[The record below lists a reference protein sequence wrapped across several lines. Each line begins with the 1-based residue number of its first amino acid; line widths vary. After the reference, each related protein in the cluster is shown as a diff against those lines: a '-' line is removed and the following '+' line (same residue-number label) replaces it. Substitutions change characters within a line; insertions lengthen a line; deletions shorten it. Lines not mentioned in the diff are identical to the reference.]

1 MWFNNI
7 SDCVTG
13 ADLIAYMI
21 YHYSDDEDDKDDDDD
36 DMIDL
41 QETRWL

>member
-1 MWFNNI
+1 MWFNNV

-13 ADLIAYMI
+13 ADLIAYD
-21 YHYSDDEDDKDDDDD
+21 SDDEDDKDDDDD

-41 QETRWL
+41 QETS